1 MPSTPARTTRPPL
14 RAAAHRWRAARRRL
28 LPWARRKLF
37 SRSRQVVIALSL
49 LSLVIGLG
57 SARVS
62 SWWFSPALL
71 VLPVL
76 AGGMLARSMRALRA
90 LFGAVVVVLAADAVF
105 ADTGPGIVAA
115 VVITGVFAYQLSR
128 IRQQLGVQGMR
139 GEQMLLELRDR
150 LRTQGKLPPL
160 PRGWASRV
168 VLEQA
173 GGSSFGGDF
182 CVSALRPDG
191 HTLEVA
197 LVDVSGKGIDAGT
210 RALMLSGA
218 IGGLLGSV
226 PVEDFLGAC
235 NAYLRRQASG
245 EGFVTAVHLV
255 IDLRTGEYTVESAGH
270 PPAVRFDAGSGVWRV
285 TEAKGV
291 VLGVVPDLRC
301 APEHGVLH
309 SGDAIVLYTDG
320 MIEEPGL
327 DLDDG
332 IDRLLGEAENLVA
345 AGFHEGAPEMVRTLS
360 KGHNDDCALVVI
372 WRK

>member
-1 MPSTPARTTRPPL
+1 MPSTPARSNRPPL
-14 RAAAHRWRAARRRL
+14 RVAADRWRASARRSV
-28 LPWARRKLF
+28 PWVRRKLF

-49 LSLVIGLG
+49 LSVAIGVLG
-57 SARVS
+57 AGVS

-90 LFGAVVVVLAADAVF
+90 LFGVVIVVLVAGVLF
-105 ADTGPGIVAA
+105 AGTGPGAVAA
-115 VVITGVFAYQLSR
+115 VVITGMFAYQLSR

-150 LRTQGKLPPL
+150 LRTQGKLPSL

-182 CVSALRPDG
+182 CVSALRPDD

-218 IGGLLGSV
+218 FGGLLGSV
-226 PVEDFLGAC
+226 PSGEFLSAC
-235 NAYLRRQASG
+235 NTYMRRQRSA

-255 IDLRTGEYTVESAGH
+255 IDLRTGDFVVESAGH
-270 PPAVRFDAGSGVWRV
+270 PPAVRFDAGSGVWHA

-301 APEHGVLH
+301 APEHGRLNP
-309 SGDAIVLYTDG
+309 GDAILLYTDG

-327 DLDDG
+327 DLDAG
-332 IDRLLGEAENLVA
+332 IDRLLGEAEHLVTT
-345 AGFHEGAPEMVRTLS
+345 GFHQGAPEMVATLS
-360 KGHNDDCALVVI
+360 KGHNDDCALVAI

>member
-14 RAAAHRWRAARRRL
+14 RAAAHRWRAAGRRL

-49 LSLVIGLG
+49 LSVVIGVG

-150 LRTQGKLPPL
+150 LRTQGKLPTL

-218 IGGLLGSV
+218 FGGLLGSV
-226 PVEDFLGAC
+226 PSEDFLGAC

-255 IDLRTGEYTVESAGH
+255 IDLRTGDYTVESAGH

-301 APEHGVLH
+301 APEHGVLN
-309 SGDAIVLYTDG
+309 SGDAVLLYTDG

-327 DLDDG
+327 DLDAG
-332 IDRLLGEAENLVA
+332 IDRLLGEAEHLVA
-345 AGFHEGAPEMVRTLS
+345 TGFHEGAPEMVRTLS

>member
-1 MPSTPARTTRPPL
+1 MPSNPGRSTRPAL
-14 RAAAHRWRAARRRL
+14 ERWRSAGRHV
-28 LPWARRKLF
+28 LPWVRRKLF

-49 LSLVIGLG
+49 LGVAIGVASGL
-57 SARVS
+57 VS

-76 AGGMLARSMRALRA
+76 AGGMMARSMRALRA
-90 LFGAVVVVLAADAVF
+90 LFAVVIVVLALDAMV

-115 VVITGVFAYQLSR
+115 VVISGVFAYQLSR
-128 IRQQLGVQGMR
+128 VRQQLGVQGMR

-150 LRTQGKLPPL
+150 LRTQGKLPTL

-191 HTLEVA
+191 QTLEVA

-218 IGGLLGSV
+218 FGGLLGSV
-226 PVEDFLGAC
+226 PSEDFLSAG
-235 NAYLRRQASG
+235 NTYLRRQRSG

-255 IDLRTGEYTVESAGH
+255 IDLKTGDFVVESAGH
-270 PPAVRFDAGSGVWRV
+270 PPAVRFDAGSGVWQV

-301 APEHGVLH
+301 APEHGTLN
-309 SGDAIVLYTDG
+309 SGDAILLYTDG

-327 DLDDG
+327 DLDAG
-332 IDRLLGEAENLVA
+332 IDRLLGEAEHLVT
-345 AGFHEGAPEMVRTLS
+345 AGFEQGAEDMVTKLS
-360 KGHNDDCALVVI
+360 RGHNDDCALVVI

>member
-1 MPSTPARTTRPPL
+1 MPSQPAGSTRSPL
-14 RAAAHRWRAARRRL
+14 HVVADRSRVAVRRL
-28 LPWARRKLF
+28 LPWLRRKLF
-37 SRSRQVVIALSL
+37 SRSRQVIIALSL
-49 LSLVIGLG
+49 LGVAIGVC
-57 SARVS
+57 AAQVS
-62 SWWFSPALL
+62 GWMFSPALL

-76 AGGMLARSMRALRA
+76 GGGMLARSMRALRA
-90 LFGAVVVVLAADAVF
+90 LFAVMIVVLVADVVF
-105 ADTGPGIVAA
+105 AGTGPGIVAA
-115 VVITGVFAYQLSR
+115 VLITGAFAYQLSR

-150 LRTQGKLPPL
+150 LNAQSKLPSL

-197 LVDVSGKGIDAGT
+197 VVDVSGKGIDAGT

-218 IGGLLGSV
+218 FGGLLGSV
-226 PVEDFLGAC
+226 PTEEFLPAC
-235 NAYLRRQASG
+235 NAYLRRQRSV

-255 IDLRTGEYTVESAGH
+255 IDLRTGRYVVESAGH
-270 PPAVRFDAGSGVWRV
+270 PPAVQFDAGSGTWRA

-301 APEHGVLH
+301 SPEQGALDP
-309 SGDAIVLYTDG
+309 GDAILLYTDG

-327 DLDDG
+327 DLDAG
-332 IDRLLGEAENLVA
+332 IDRLLGEAEHLVA
-345 AGFHEGAPEMVRTLS
+345 SGFHEGAPAMVAALS
-360 KGHNDDCALVVI
+360 KGHNDDCALVAI
-372 WRK
+372 WRT

>member
-1 MPSTPARTTRPPL
+1 MPSTPG
-14 RAAAHRWRAARRRL
+14 RAARPIERALTAGRRV
-28 LPWARRKLF
+28 LPWFRRKLF

-49 LSLVIGLG
+49 VSVAIGVLSAV
-57 SARVS
+57 VS
-62 SWWFSPALL
+62 SWWCSPALL

-76 AGGMLARSMRALRA
+76 AAGMMARSMRALRA
-90 LFGAVVVVLAADAVF
+90 MFAVVVVVLAADVVAG
-105 ADTGPGIVAA
+105 TGPGVVVA
-115 VVITGVFAYQLSR
+115 VVISGVFAYQLSHV
-128 IRQQLGVQGMR
+128 RQQLGVQGMR

-150 LRTQGKLPPL
+150 LRTQGTLPTL
-160 PRGWASRV
+160 PRGWSSKA

-182 CVSALRPDG
+182 CVSAIRPDG
-191 HTLEVA
+191 QTLEVA

-218 IGGLLGSV
+218 FGGLLGSV
-226 PVEDFLGAC
+226 PSEDFLSAA
-235 NAYLRRQASG
+235 NTYMRRQRTG

-255 IDLRTGEYTVESAGH
+255 IDLKTGDFVVESAGH
-270 PPAVRFDAGSGVWRV
+270 PPAVRFDSGSGTWQV

-301 APEHGVLH
+301 APEHGTLN
-309 SGDAIVLYTDG
+309 SGDAILLYTDG

-327 DLDDG
+327 DLDVG
-332 IDRLLGEAENLVA
+332 IDRLLGEAEHLVTS
-345 AGFHEGAPEMVRTLS
+345 GFDRGAQEMVTALS